1 MGYSEPAFS
10 KTFAVRAG
18 ISTGGSSRALAAIC
32 PQSRVL
38 VAGRPGSS
46 TNQSRS
52 HFSSLPSTFRVM
64 AFLIS
69 IASSAGEGGVCAV
82 RKMGQVEV
90 SCVPTNGEIHGN
102 PFLDYRS
109 EIE

>member
-1 MGYSEPAFS
+1 
-10 KTFAVRAG
+10 
-18 ISTGGSSRALAAIC
+18 
-32 PQSRVL
+32 
-38 VAGRPGSS
+38 
-46 TNQSRS
+46 
-52 HFSSLPSTFRVM
+52 M

-109 EIE
+109 EIEQRGGLQ